1 MSLYEEPTNEFRQ
14 VRCLVPVPSGDLNII
29 HDEWAY
35 IVQRKWYIYEGEEY
49 IGPFNT
55 FEREDALFV
64 MFDTDR
70 SKALWRPRRVEWRN
84 LPIVSI
90 SDIK

>member
-1 MSLYEEPTNEFRQ
+1 MTYEEPTMEFRQ
-14 VRCLVPVPSGDLNII
+14 ARRLVPVASGDLNII

-35 IVQRKWYIYEGEEY
+35 IVQQKWYIYEGEEY

-70 SKALWRPRRVEWRN
+70 TKAIWQPRRVEWRDI
-84 LPIVSI
+84 PIV
-90 SDIK
+90 DAEETK